1 MQIWMASPSKTA
13 ASLDLIR
20 GFPPDSDGGH
30 GRTGGSLR
38 RTTPL
43 NPLTVL
49 MDGGATDANTDDE
62 TADGG
67 VERRLTRLNP
77 HLPLLCGT

>member
-13 ASLDLIR
+13 AAWIS
-20 GFPPDSDGGH
+20 FADSHQTQTESRQDGGV
-30 GRTGGSLR
+30 LR

-49 MDGGATDANTDDE
+49 MDGGAQTPTR
-62 TADGG
+62 TTRRQDGG